1 MHTNTISPAPL
12 LVDSPDAKKLLLTSC
27 PMNFIF
33 GEHVEIGHS
42 IPIHLLVKT
51 ISLLWTSM
59 SQMVLLTLHHV
70 VAMTTV

>member
-12 LVDSPDAKKLLLTSC
+12 LVDSPDAKKKLLLTSC

-42 IPIHLLVKT
+42 TPI
-51 ISLLWTSM
+51 
-59 SQMVLLTLHHV
+59 
-70 VAMTTV
+70 